1 MPPGNNRTRQGR
13 LGNKMETIYTI
24 YNGID
29 GFLISFYR
37 LTDIPI
43 LGYYVGTAVL
53 SLICV
58 IVGQMTYCWAYRRN
72 HRFFSS
78 DNREMVRMHNLSI
91 KALGAKDKGAYKH
104 CNKQA
109 NDAFG
114 KYFFA
119 QVAIG
124 ISSLWPV
131 PFGLGWMQTR
141 FGGVDFAL
149 PVTLPG
155 FGSSVG
161 FMFTFFPIY
170 ILIYWLFGKI
180 KHKIPYFSSFES
192 WRKASHTEG
201 EEMMNFSDLANPKA
215 PEAPVA

>member
-1 MPPGNNRTRQGR
+1 
-13 LGNKMETIYTI
+13 MEILSAIFY
-24 YNGID
+24 GID

-37 LTDIPI
+37 LTEIPI
-43 LGYYVGTAVL
+43 LAYYIGTGVL
-53 SLICV
+53 CLICV
-58 IVGQMTYCWAYRRN
+58 IVGQMTYCWAYRHN

-78 DNREMVRMHNLSI
+78 DSHEMVHMHNLSI
-91 KALGAKDKGAYKH
+91 RALGAKNKTAYKS

-131 PFGLGWMQTR
+131 PFALGWMQSR
-141 FGGVDFAL
+141 FGEVDFAL
-149 PVTLPG
+149 PIPLPG

-170 ILIYWLFGKI
+170 VLTYILFGKI
-180 KHKIPYFSSFES
+180 KNKLPYFSSFEQ
-192 WRKASHTEG
+192 WRKVSHSEA
-201 EEMMNFSDLANPKA
+201 EEMMSFSDLAGPKT
-215 PEAPVA
+215 PDSTIS

>member
-1 MPPGNNRTRQGR
+1 
-13 LGNKMETIYTI
+13 MEILSAIY
-24 YNGID
+24 YGVD

-37 LTDIPI
+37 LSQIPI
-43 LGYYVGTAVL
+43 LGYYIGTGVL
-53 SLICV
+53 CLICV
-58 IVGQMTYCWAYRRN
+58 LIGQMTYCWIYRRN

-78 DNREMVRMHNLSI
+78 DSQEMIHMHNLSI
-91 KALGAKDKGAYKH
+91 KALGAKNKTAYKS

-119 QVAIG
+119 QAAIG

-131 PFGLGWMQTR
+131 PFALGWMQSR
-141 FGGVDFAL
+141 FVQVDFAL
-149 PVTLPG
+149 PIPLPG

-170 ILIYWLFGKI
+170 VLVYILFGKI
-180 KHKIPYFSSFES
+180 KHKLPYFSSFEQ
-192 WRKASHTEG
+192 WRQASHSEA
-201 EEMMNFSDLANPKA
+201 EEMMSFSDLAGPKA
-215 PEAPVA
+215 PGSTIS

>member
-1 MPPGNNRTRQGR
+1 
-13 LGNKMETIYTI
+13 MEHVYAI

-37 LTDIPI
+37 IIEIPI
-43 LGYYVGTAVL
+43 LGYYLGTALL

-58 IVGQMTYCWAYRRN
+58 VIGQMTYCWAYRRN

-91 KALGAKDKGAYKH
+91 RALGAKNKGAYKN

-131 PFGLGWMQTR
+131 PFGLGWMQSR
-141 FGGVDFAL
+141 FADVDFAL
-149 PVTLPG
+149 PMTLPG

-161 FMFTFFPIY
+161 YLFTFFPIY
-170 ILIYWLFGKI
+170 VMVYMLFGKI
-180 KHKIPYFSSFES
+180 KHQIPFFSSFER
-192 WRKASHTEG
+192 WRKKTLTEA
-201 EEMMNFSDLANPKA
+201 EEMMSFADLSGPKA
-215 PEAPVA
+215 PEAPVS

>member
-1 MPPGNNRTRQGR
+1 MAPGNNRTVKVCREIS
-13 LGNKMETIYTI
+13 METVYTI

-29 GFLISFYR
+29 GFLISLYR
-37 LTDIPI
+37 VSDIPI
-43 LGYYVGTAVL
+43 LGYYFGTAML

-58 IVGQMTYCWAYRRN
+58 VVGQMTYCWAYRRN
-72 HRFFSS
+72 HRFFNS

-91 KALGAKDKGAYKH
+91 KALGVKNKGAYKN

-131 PFGLGWMQTR
+131 PFALGWMQSR
-141 FGGVDFAL
+141 FAEVDFAL
-149 PVTLPG
+149 PVAVPG

-161 FMFTFFPIY
+161 FLFTFFPIY
-170 ILIYWLFGKI
+170 ILTYLLFGKI
-180 KHKIPYFSSFES
+180 KNRIPYFSSFER
-192 WRKASHTEG
+192 WRKESHTEA
-201 EEMMNFSDLANPKA
+201 EEMMNFSDLAGPKA
-215 PEAPVA
+215 SGSPAS

>member
-1 MPPGNNRTRQGR
+1 
-13 LGNKMETIYTI
+13 METAYAI
-24 YNGID
+24 YNAID
-29 GFLISFYR
+29 AFLISFYR
-37 LTDIPI
+37 VTDIPI
-43 LGYYVGTAVL
+43 LGYYFGTAGL

-72 HRFFSS
+72 YRFFNS
-78 DNREMVRMHNLSI
+78 DNREMVHMHNLSI
-91 KALGAKDKGAYKH
+91 KALGNKNKGAYKS

-131 PFGLGWMQTR
+131 PFALGWMQTR
-141 FGGVDFAL
+141 FAEVDFAL
-149 PVTLPG
+149 PIPLPG

-161 FMFTFFPIY
+161 FLFTFFPIY
-170 ILIYWLFGKI
+170 VLTYLLFGKI
-180 KHKIPYFSSFES
+180 KHKIPYFSSFER
-192 WRKASHTEG
+192 WQKASHLEA
-201 EEMMNFSDLANPKA
+201 EEMMSFSDLAGPKA
-215 PEAPVA
+215 TGSTIS

>member
-1 MPPGNNRTRQGR
+1 
-13 LGNKMETIYTI
+13 METFYDI

-29 GFLISFYR
+29 GFLISLYR
-37 LTDIPI
+37 MTDIPI
-43 LGYYVGTAVL
+43 LGYYFGTAIL

-58 IVGQMTYCWAYRRN
+58 VVGQMTYCWAYRHN
-72 HRFFSS
+72 HRFFST

-91 KALGAKDKGAYKH
+91 KALGAKNKSAYKN

-131 PFGLGWMQTR
+131 PFALGWMQSR
-141 FGGVDFAL
+141 FGAVDFAL
-149 PVTLPG
+149 PISIPG

-170 ILIYWLFGKI
+170 ILTYLLFGKI
-180 KHKIPYFSSFES
+180 KNKTPYFSSFEK
-192 WRKASHTEG
+192 WRKESHTEA
-201 EEMMNFSDLANPKA
+201 EEMMNFSDLADPKA
-215 PEAPVA
+215 PGAPVS

>member
-1 MPPGNNRTRQGR
+1 MKII
-13 LGNKMETIYTI
+13 LDI
-24 YNGID
+24 YNIID

-37 LTDIPI
+37 MTEIPI
-43 LGYYVGTAVL
+43 MGYYFGTAVL

-58 IVGQMTYCWAYRRN
+58 IVGQMTYCWAYRKN

-78 DNREMVRMHNLSI
+78 DNQEMVRMHNLSI
-91 KALGAKDKGAYKH
+91 KALGVKDKGAYKN

-131 PFGLGWMQTR
+131 PFALGWMQSR
-141 FGGVDFAL
+141 FAEVAFSL
-149 PVTLPG
+149 PVSLPG
-155 FGSSVG
+155 LGSSVG

-170 ILIYWLFGKI
+170 ILIYLLFGKI
-180 KHKIPYFSSFES
+180 KYKIPYFSSFER
-192 WRKASHTEG
+192 WRRESHAEV
-201 EEMMNFSDLANPKA
+201 EEMMNFSDLTNPKA
-215 PEAPVA
+215 HGTTIS

>member
-1 MPPGNNRTRQGR
+1 MPIVYA
-13 LGNKMETIYTI
+13 IYHA
-24 YNGID
+24 ID
-29 GFLISFYR
+29 GFLIFFYR

-43 LGYYVGTAVL
+43 LGYYLGTIVL

-58 IVGQMTYCWAYRRN
+58 VIGQMTYCWAYRRN
-72 HRFFSS
+72 HRFFSL

-91 KALGAKDKGAYKH
+91 KALGVKDKRAYKN

-131 PFGLGWMQTR
+131 PFAVGWMQSR
-141 FGGVDFAL
+141 FAEVDFAL
-149 PVTLPG
+149 PLTVPG
-155 FGSSVG
+155 LGSSVG

-170 ILIYWLFGKI
+170 ILTYLLFGKI
-180 KHKIPYFSSFES
+180 KHRLPIFAAFER
-192 WRKASHTEG
+192 WRQTSHTEV
-201 EEMMNFSDLANPKA
+201 EDMMSFADLAGPKA
-215 PEAPVA
+215 PEAPVQ

>member
-1 MPPGNNRTRQGR
+1 
-13 LGNKMETIYTI
+13 METLYAI

-37 LTDIPI
+37 ITDIPI
-43 LGYYVGTAVL
+43 LGYYLGTAVL

-58 IVGQMTYCWAYRRN
+58 VAGQMTYCWAYRRN

-91 KALGAKDKGAYKH
+91 KALGAKNKKAYKN

-131 PFGLGWMQTR
+131 PFALGWMQSR
-141 FGGVDFAL
+141 FAEVEFAL
-149 PVTLPG
+149 PITLPG

-161 FMFTFFPIY
+161 FLFTFFPIY
-170 ILIYWLFGKI
+170 VLTYLLFGKI
-180 KHKIPYFSSFES
+180 KHLIPYFSSFER
-192 WRKASHTEG
+192 WRIESHTEA
-201 EEMMNFSDLANPKA
+201 EEMMNFSDLTGTKSSG
-215 PEAPVA
+215 APVS

>member
-1 MPPGNNRTRQGR
+1 
-13 LGNKMETIYTI
+13 METAYAI
-24 YNGID
+24 YNAID
-29 GFLISFYR
+29 AFLISFYR
-37 LTDIPI
+37 ITDIPI
-43 LGYYVGTAVL
+43 LGYYFGTAVL

-72 HRFFSS
+72 YRFFNS
-78 DNREMVRMHNLSI
+78 DNQEMVHMHNLSI
-91 KALGAKDKGAYKH
+91 KALGNKNKGAYKS

-131 PFGLGWMQTR
+131 PFALGWMQTR
-141 FGGVDFAL
+141 FAEVEFAL
-149 PVTLPG
+149 PIPLPG

-161 FMFTFFPIY
+161 FLFTFFPIY
-170 ILIYWLFGKI
+170 VLTYLLFGKI
-180 KHKIPYFSSFES
+180 KHKIPYFSSFER
-192 WRKASHTEG
+192 WQKASHLEA
-201 EEMMNFSDLANPKA
+201 EEMMSFSDLAGPKA
-215 PEAPVA
+215 TGSTIS

>member
-1 MPPGNNRTRQGR
+1 
-13 LGNKMETIYTI
+13 METAYAIYHAM
-24 YNGID
+24 D

-37 LTDIPI
+37 ITDIPI
-43 LGYYVGTAVL
+43 LGYYFGTAVL

-72 HRFFSS
+72 YRFFNL
-78 DNREMVRMHNLSI
+78 DNREMVHMHNLSI
-91 KALGAKDKGAYKH
+91 KALGHKNKQAYKS

-131 PFGLGWMQTR
+131 PFALGWMQAR
-141 FGGVDFAL
+141 FAEVDFSL
-149 PVTLPG
+149 PLAIPG
-155 FGSSVG
+155 FGASVG

-170 ILIYWLFGKI
+170 VLVYLLFGKI
-180 KHKIPYFSSFES
+180 KHKFPYFSSFEQ
-192 WRKASHTEG
+192 WRQASHTEA
-201 EEMMNFSDLANPKA
+201 ETMMSFADLAAPKA
-215 PEAPVA
+215 PGSTIS

>member
-1 MPPGNNRTRQGR
+1 MGT
-13 LGNKMETIYTI
+13 LSAIHH
-24 YNGID
+24 GID

-37 LTDIPI
+37 LNDIPI
-43 LGYYVGTAVL
+43 IGYYIGTGVL
-53 SLICV
+53 CLICV

-78 DNREMVRMHNLSI
+78 DSREMVHMHNLSI
-91 KALGAKDKGAYKH
+91 RALGAKNKSAFKS

-131 PFGLGWMQTR
+131 PFALGWMQNR
-141 FGGVDFAL
+141 FGEVDFAI
-149 PVTLPG
+149 PISLPG

-170 ILIYWLFGKI
+170 VLTYILFGKI
-180 KHKIPYFSSFES
+180 KHRIPYFSSFEQ
-192 WRKASHTEG
+192 WRQASDSEA
-201 EEMMNFSDLANPKA
+201 EEMMSFSELADSKA
-215 PEAPVA
+215 PDSSIS